1 MNATEAADA
10 AILAA
15 RPQLVALSRD
25 VHSHP
30 ELNFEEFFCSNRV
43 AEALEAS
50 GFTVER
56 GAFGLETAFRATF
69 GTGDFVVAICAE
81 YDALPHVGHACGH
94 NVIASSSVGAAIGLA
109 KVAADLG
116 MTILVLGTPAEEG
129 GGGKILMA
137 EQGAFADAHLAMM
150 VHPWSSER
158 LEATCLAVDHFDV
171 TFSGHEAHASGA
183 PWKGVNAADAMVIAQ
198 VAIGLLRQQLPPGH
212 QVHGIVTN
220 GGAAPNV
227 IPGTVT
233 GRFMC
238 RTGHLDE
245 LAGLTERVRACF
257 SAGALATGATVKFE
271 ELCPIY
277 SHMES
282 DPELLDSYRR
292 HAEALGRRF
301 IEDDEG
307 LPKPTLSTDMAN
319 ISLLVPTIHPL
330 MRIEAGG
337 ASNHQFDFAAACITE
352 SADLAITDAARAMA
366 ATAIEAASTP
376 AWRAKLLARP

>member
-1 MNATEAADA
+1 MTFTEAADA

-15 RPQLVALSRD
+15 RPQLLALSRE
-25 VHSHP
+25 VHAHP
-30 ELNFEEFFCSNRV
+30 ELNFEEFFSSNRV
-43 AEALEAS
+43 ANELEAS
-50 GFTVER
+50 GFSVNR
-56 GAFGLETAFRATF
+56 GAYGLETAFRATF
-69 GTGDFVVAICAE
+69 GTGDLVVAICAE
-81 YDALPHVGHACGH
+81 YDALPLVGHACGH

-109 KVAADLG
+109 EVANDLG
-116 MTILVLGTPAEEG
+116 MTVVVLGTPAEEG

-137 EQGAFADAHLAMM
+137 EQGAFAGVHLAMM

-198 VAIGLLRQQLPPGH
+198 VAIGLMRQQLPPGH

-245 LAGLTERVRACF
+245 LSGLTERVRACF
-257 SAGALATGATVKFE
+257 EAGAIATGATVTFE

-282 DPELLDSYRR
+282 DSQLLASYRR

-301 IEDDEG
+301 TDDDAG

-330 MRIEAGG
+330 MKIEAGG
-337 ASNHQFDFAAACITE
+337 ASNHQFDFAAACITD

-366 ATAIEAASTP
+366 ATAIEAASNES
-376 AWRAKLLARP
+376 WRAQLLARP